1 MENRIFKHNG
11 NNITFEM
18 NSDENV
24 MINATDMAKAFNKDV
39 FGFLRLDSTKEYINA
54 YCQTADLRSENEFTP
69 NGKLIK
75 VVNGGSQQR
84 HMDGAERGSQI
95 CCLAKSL
102 F

>member
-1 MENRIFKHNG
+1 MENRIFKYNG

-54 YCQTADLRSENEFTP
+54 YCQTANLR
-69 NGKLIK
+69 
-75 VVNGGSQQR
+75 SQQR